1 MATLTIKGT
10 IVSISDIINFDSGF
24 FKRDLVIT
32 ENEGQFPQT
41 LSIDFP
47 KDKAN
52 LLDKFKVNQYATVE
66 CNVRGSLGNNGKH
79 YVSLSGWKITGDDT
93 F

>member
-1 MATLTIKGT
+1 MATLSLKGT
-10 IVSISDIINFDSGF
+10 IVSISEIINFDSGF

-32 ENEGQFPQT
+32 EDTDKYPQT
-41 LSIDFP
+41 FCIDFP

-52 LLDKFKVNQYATVE
+52 LLDKFVVGQTVNVE
-66 CNVRGSLGNNGKH
+66 CNVRGSEYNGK
-79 YVSLSGWKITGDDT
+79 YYTSLTGWKITGDDA